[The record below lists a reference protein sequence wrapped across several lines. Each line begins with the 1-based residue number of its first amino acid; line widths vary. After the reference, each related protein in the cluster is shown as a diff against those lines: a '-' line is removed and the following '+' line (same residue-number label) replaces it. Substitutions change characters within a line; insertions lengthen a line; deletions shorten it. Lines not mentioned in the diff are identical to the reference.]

1 MASCLYGADAA
12 DARDGGCAAAD
23 GPFGGG
29 YGGGSGGTDV
39 SASSC
44 AGAPLA
50 GIFERLTLSLTTRLG
65 AAGSGAPPPLRQRQQ
80 NLQERDHVDCN
91 QRGGRRRGVAKWA
104 AAPYWLGVVN
114 YLAFLAQLVHTT
126 VCGPRTDGT
135 GSLAFESDA
144 ECRAWVLRN
153 PLLAAKLAGMGPNLA
168 WLVAFSPALLAVV
181 LAHQPGSLGRIGPS
195 IVWTLKGLCFRLH
208 GVLVLFAVRCGID
221 TGMHPYPVLTWAMRS
236 MWFIIGGLCESAITN
251 NLAEH
256 SFAIKLAADCG
267 IVVLNMCLLL
277 LMAEEEGGAYLR
289 SPMVFLGAAAAPLTV
304 PMLHVVMPRLSS
316 LLQRL
321 QQRRRMRLAA
331 YPARTHAG
339 LLENWAPL
347 AMAAMGACDSALKP
361 QKSADPLGL
370 AQPEASQRAEGDDEG
385 NFSVQRSADEPAAG
399 AHSDDSPTYDVPYT
413 RMYPTTVRLV
423 FKINGREPEDLLEGW
438 QASLV
443 RAAEPHG
450 RVRSVAVRRGC
461 TQLVVDVDAD
471 GADALLNRMAQM
483 LAGSEAGGDRGGG
496 SDGWSVPALFHDTRS
511 CHMSVQD
518 SRNTQR
524 TSDARPLPSVLCAR
538 PAVAELQMC
547 TSPTAEATLVLSAPM
562 PPGCVLT
569 ARHAFEGYLTVA
581 CADAARDGLHVRVV
595 FAAPSRPG
603 RVHFEVVDEASG
615 QLGAAAWQLLLP
627 SGQAAEDLMQVV
639 SRGADAAA
647 HPVVEDVG
655 AWVDAAIA
663 ARERGFADNAARAE
677 AERVCAALVGFCR
690 LVRLPGLRDMLL
702 ALHEQI
708 EGTRSGPHAATVA
721 PPPPSLITRSIA
733 AAAAAATAP
742 PSPAALTKRARP
754 AAAAAAAAATA
765 PPPLPATAAQLA
777 PSAAPLRPSPLVVW
791 SACDRFTVARLLLQ
805 LGIYVARI
813 PLHLCC
819 FAIFYLPEL
828 LLIAL
833 MTTRAFVPLPHTVA
847 RAAARVEK
855 LCKQRLGVLAAVQR
869 SIAFVLF
876 ANGIPVA
883 MPKGMLS
890 LVATLAYN
898 VADSAFTYIPYPVQ
912 PPALIAA
919 AACANG
925 VSFTLWTWSHEM
937 PHFAACGLVAAV
949 GVVAVHVWPAA
960 RHGRLCESAVMGK
973 DRRAA
978 RGEAAAAKMP

>member
-1 MASCLYGADAA
+1 MASGSHGAAAA
-12 DARDGGCAAAD
+12 DARDCGCAAAD
-23 GPFGGG
+23 GPIGGG
-29 YGGGSGGTDV
+29 YGGTAV
-39 SASSC
+39 PASSC
-44 AGAPLA
+44 AVVPSV
-50 GIFERLTLSLTTRLG
+50 GIFECLRLKTRLG
-65 AAGSGAPPPLRQRQQ
+65 APLPPLLQRQQ
-80 NLQERDHVDCN
+80 QQQEQSNCVR
-91 QRGGRRRGVAKWA
+91 RGGRRRSAARWA
-104 AAPYWLGVVN
+104 AAPYYLGLVN
-114 YLAFLAQLVHTT
+114 YLAVLGQLVYTT
-126 VCGPRTDGT
+126 ACASRTDGSENPAF
-135 GSLAFESDA
+135 GSMA
-144 ECRAWVLRN
+144 ECRAWLLRN
-153 PLLAAKLAGMGPNLA
+153 PLSAAKLAGLGPTLA
-168 WLVAFSPALLAVV
+168 WLVVFSPALLAVV

-195 IVWTLKGLCFRLH
+195 VVWTLKGLCIRLH
-208 GVLVLFAVRCGID
+208 GVSVLLAVRCGID

-251 NLAEH
+251 GLAEQ
-256 SFAIKLAADCG
+256 SFAMKLAADCG
-267 IVVLNMCLLL
+267 ILVLNVCLLL
-277 LMAEEEGGAYLR
+277 LMAEDEGAAYLR
-289 SPMVFLGAAAAPLTV
+289 SPVVFLGAAAASLTV
-304 PMLHVVMPRLSS
+304 PMLHLLTPRLSP
-316 LLQRL
+316 LLQHLR
-321 QQRRRMRLAA
+321 QRRHARQADHAARASVELEEHWGFLNLAA
-331 YPARTHAG
+331 R
-339 LLENWAPL
+339 
-347 AMAAMGACDSALKP
+347 GACDSALKP
-361 QKSADPLGL
+361 NIGAGPLGTVEL
-370 AQPEASQRAEGDDEG
+370 AAFQNAEGGRARDL
-385 NFSVQRSADEPAAG
+385 SVQHGAGEPTTAARSVDAPL
-399 AHSDDSPTYDVPYT
+399 TYDVPYT